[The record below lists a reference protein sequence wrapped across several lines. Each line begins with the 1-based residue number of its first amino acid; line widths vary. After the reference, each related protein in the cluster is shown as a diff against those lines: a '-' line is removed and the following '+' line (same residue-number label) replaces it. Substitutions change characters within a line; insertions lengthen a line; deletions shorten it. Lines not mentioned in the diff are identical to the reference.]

1 MKQSIIPVWGKAFL
15 LALPFMVS
23 CQKDAEQDFTA
34 GTAENGTVA
43 EGSFIV
49 DYTAGAESRAEA
61 SVRIQS
67 LDYLV
72 YENSGANG
80 AYVLKKHRS
89 IPDIN
94 TETVWPLTRNTMTW
108 AQREALKDTLNTSC
122 DYKVVFVANA
132 DDKIWDEEVLKNVGT
147 ENTFEEA
154 RLFLPSTKTF
164 DDTNMYYMWTGELS
178 GASYSKNNP
187 ASMQILLERM
197 INRVEV
203 KLDETVAAGIA
214 EKGVDTYVEEQLGAY
229 FDANYVKE
237 DSTGTLDKIVFEYI
251 DDLNSK
257 LSVKG
262 FTDWENS
269 YVSTKKFKNEILGSS
284 DNKKKVVKEIIKCR
298 VDDSSSKY
306 ESCVKH
312 QFISEEK
319 TYFTTC
325 CDWSAISH
333 AEIHYSSTAY
343 PQAIG
348 FDKLTKAE
356 SGTEGIIL
364 AQKTEGNS
372 LLFYAFGNNE
382 SGEDK
387 VINRIASVS
396 FIGNDDNE
404 LFNAPVNTV
413 PVNSLTGGNR
423 SLVLSYNPI
432 SSISVMTVNTDNPE
446 SYFSFERANFN
457 LQSVIGWN
465 WETDFKYDLI
475 IGGWHQ
481 DDMKSW
487 VNEGIKN
494 FTGNQE
500 ENYNDMTLQ
509 LNIPKVEIVN
519 PWTSKENK

>member
-1 MKQSIIPVWGKAFL
+1 MWGKAFL

-34 GTAENGTVA
+34 GRAENETVA

-49 DYTAGAESRAEA
+49 DYTSGAESRAEA
-61 SVRIQS
+61 SVRIRS

-80 AYVLKKHRS
+80 VYVMKKHRS
-89 IPDIN
+89 IPID

-108 AQREALKDTLNTSC
+108 EQREALKDTLNTSC

-132 DDKIWDEEVLKNVGT
+132 DADDIWGEEVLKNVGT

-154 RLFLPSTKTF
+154 RLFLPSTMTF

-214 EKGVDTYVEEQLGAY
+214 DKGVDVYVKEQLGEY
-229 FDANYVKE
+229 FDENYVKK
-237 DSTGTLDKIVFEYI
+237 DNTGMVDQIVFGYI
-251 DDLNSK
+251 DNLNSK
-257 LSVKG
+257 LKIKG
-262 FTDWENS
+262 TTDLES
-269 YVSTKKFKNEILGSS
+269 SHVSTKKFKNDILGSS
-284 DNKKKVVKEIIKCR
+284 DYKKKVVNEIIKCKM
-298 VDDSSSKY
+298 DDSSLNY
-306 ESCVKH
+306 ETCVKH

-319 TYFTTC
+319 KYFTTR
-325 CDWSAISH
+325 CDWSEISY
-333 AEIHYSSTAY
+333 AKIHYSSTAY

-356 SGTEGIIL
+356 SGTDRIIL
-364 AQKTEGNS
+364 AQKTERNS
-372 LLFYAFGNNE
+372 LLFYAFGNND

-387 VINRIASVS
+387 EINRIDSIS
-396 FIGNDDNE
+396 FIGDDDNE
-404 LFNAPVNTV
+404 LFNAPVNAV
-413 PVNSLTGGNR
+413 PVNDLTGGNR

-432 SSISVMTVNTDNPE
+432 SSISVMTVNTGNPD
-446 SYFSFERANFN
+446 SYFSFERVNFD
-457 LQSVIGWN
+457 LQNAIEWKWDENFS
-465 WETDFKYDLI
+465 YDSDLNI
-475 IGGWHQ
+475 FGWHK
-481 DDMKSW
+481 DDMINW
-487 VNEGIKN
+487 VNNGIK
-494 FTGNQE
+494 E
-500 ENYNDMTLQ
+500 LPENGDKTCNDMTLQ

>member
-1 MKQSIIPVWGKAFL
+1 MWGKAFL

-34 GTAENGTVA
+34 GRAENETVA

-49 DYTAGAESRAEA
+49 DYTSGAESRAEA
-61 SVRIQS
+61 SVRIRS

-80 AYVLKKHRS
+80 VYVMKKHRS
-89 IPDIN
+89 IPYID

-108 AQREALKDTLNTSC
+108 EQREALKDTLNTSC

-132 DDKIWDEEVLKNVGT
+132 DDKIWGEEVLKNVGT

-214 EKGVDTYVEEQLGAY
+214 ENGVNAYVEEQLGAY

-237 DSTGTLDKIVFEYI
+237 DNTGMVDQIVFGYI
-251 DDLNSK
+251 DNLNSK
-257 LSVKG
+257 LEIEGLTSAQA
-262 FTDWENS
+262 S
-269 YVSTKKFKNEILGSS
+269 YVSTKKFKNEILESS
-284 DNKKKVVKEIIKCR
+284 DNKKKVVNEIIKCKM
-298 VDDSSSKY
+298 DDSSSNY
-306 ESCVKH
+306 ETCVKH
-312 QFISEEK
+312 QFISKEK
-319 TYFTTC
+319 KYFTDR
-325 CDWSAISH
+325 CDWSEISS
-333 AEIHYSSTAY
+333 ARIHYSSTAY
-343 PQAIG
+343 PQTIG

-356 SGTEGIIL
+356 SEMEGIIL
-364 AQKTEGNS
+364 AQKTEVNS

-387 VINRIASVS
+387 EINRIEYIS
-396 FIGNDDNE
+396 FIGKDDNE
-404 LFNAPVNTV
+404 LFNAPVNAV
-413 PVNSLTGGNR
+413 PVNDLTGGNR

-432 SSISVMTVNTDNPE
+432 SSISMMTVNTGNPD
-446 SYFSFERANFN
+446 SYFSFERVNFD
-457 LQSVIGWN
+457 LQNVVGWDWDKN
-465 WETDFKYDLI
+465 FSYDSDLNI
-475 IGGWHQ
+475 LGWHK
-481 DDMKSW
+481 DDMINW
-487 VNEGIKN
+487 VNDGIKKLP
-494 FTGNQE
+494 
-500 ENYNDMTLQ
+500 ENGDKTCNDMTLQ

>member
-214 EKGVDTYVEEQLGAY
+214 VKGVDAYVEEQLGAY
-229 FDANYVKE
+229 FDANYPAQ
-237 DSTGTLDKIVFEYI
+237 L
-251 DDLNSK
+251 
-257 LSVKG
+257 
-262 FTDWENS
+262 
-269 YVSTKKFKNEILGSS
+269 STKVVPDYIASLLKYFKVDGWGKEKNAKQLFNDILNDAENQGNIVSAI
-284 DNKKKVVKEIIKCR
+284 KECTAENPCTET
-298 VDDSSSKY
+298 SP
-306 ESCVKH
+306 CVKH

-319 TYFTTC
+319 TYFTTR

-404 LFNAPVNTV
+404 LFNAPVNAV

-432 SSISVMTVNTDNPE
+432 SSISVMTVNTGNPE

-457 LQSVIGWN
+457 LQSVIGWD
-465 WETDFKYDLI
+465 WGSFSYDSDFNVV
-475 IGGWHQ
+475 GWHQ
-481 DDMKSW
+481 DDMESW

-494 FTGNQE
+494 FTENQE
-500 ENYNDMTLQ
+500 DCNNMTLQ

>member
-1 MKQSIIPVWGKAFL
+1 MWGKAFL

-72 YENSGANG
+72 YENSGVNG

-132 DDKIWDEEVLKNVGT
+132 DDEIWGEKVLKNVGT

-164 DDTNMYYMWTGELS
+164 DDTNMYYMWTGKLS

-214 EKGVDTYVEEQLGAY
+214 DKEGVDVYVEEQLGEY
-229 FDANYVKE
+229 FDENYPFQ
-237 DSTGTLDKIVFEYI
+237 L
-251 DDLNSK
+251 
-257 LSVKG
+257 
-262 FTDWENS
+262 
-269 YVSTKKFKNEILGSS
+269 STKVVPDYITSLLMYFEVDGILNEKKSKEEFCNILRTNQENIVS
-284 DNKKKVVKEIIKCR
+284 VIKDCTA
-298 VDDSSSKY
+298 
-306 ESCVKH
+306 ESHCTEMSPCVKH

-319 TYFTTC
+319 KYFTTR
-325 CDWSAISH
+325 CDWSAISY
-333 AEIHYSSTAY
+333 AKIHYSSTAY

-356 SGTEGIIL
+356 SETDGIIL
-364 AQKTEGNS
+364 AQKTEVNS

-387 VINRIASVS
+387 EINRIESIS
-396 FIGNDDNE
+396 FIGSEDTE
-404 LFNAPVNTV
+404 LFSAPVNAV
-413 PVNSLTGGNR
+413 PVNDLTGGNR
-423 SLVLSYNPI
+423 SLVLSYNPFL
-432 SSISVMTVNTDNPE
+432 SISMMTVNTGNPD
-446 SYFSFERANFN
+446 SYFSFERVNFDLQNVVGWDWNEFEYGN
-457 LQSVIGWN
+457 LGLGWQQ
-465 WETDFKYDLI
+465 
-475 IGGWHQ
+475 G
-481 DDMKSW
+481 DMIEW
-487 VNEGIKN
+487 VNDGIKKLP
-494 FTGNQE
+494 
-500 ENYNDMTLQ
+500 ENGDKTCNDMTLQ

>member
-1 MKQSIIPVWGKAFL
+1 MWGKAFL

-23 CQKDAEQDFTA
+23 CQKGAEQDFTA
-34 GTAENGTVA
+34 GRAENETVA

-49 DYTAGAESRAEA
+49 DYTSGAESRAEA
-61 SVRIQS
+61 SVRIRS

-80 AYVLKKHRS
+80 AYVMKKHRS

-94 TETVWPLTRNTMTW
+94 KETVWPLTRNTMTW

-132 DDKIWDEEVLKNVGT
+132 DADIWGEKVLKNVGT

-214 EKGVDTYVEEQLGAY
+214 DKGVDVYMEEQLGEY
-229 FDANYVKE
+229 FDENYPFQ
-237 DSTGTLDKIVFEYI
+237 L
-251 DDLNSK
+251 
-257 LSVKG
+257 
-262 FTDWENS
+262 
-269 YVSTKKFKNEILGSS
+269 STKVVPDYITSLLMYFEVGGILNEKKSKEEFCNILRTNQENIVS
-284 DNKKKVVKEIIKCR
+284 VIKDCTA
-298 VDDSSSKY
+298 
-306 ESCVKH
+306 ESHCTEMSPCVKH

-319 TYFTTC
+319 KYFTTR
-325 CDWSAISH
+325 CDWSAISY
-333 AEIHYSSTAY
+333 AKIHYSSTAY
-343 PQAIG
+343 PQTIG

-356 SGTEGIIL
+356 SETDGIIL

-372 LLFYAFGNNE
+372 LLFYAFGNND

-387 VINRIASVS
+387 EINRIESIS

-404 LFNAPVNTV
+404 LFNAPVNAV
-413 PVNSLTGGNR
+413 PVNDLTGGNR
-423 SLVLSYNPI
+423 SLILSYNPI
-432 SSISVMTVNTDNPE
+432 SSISMMTVNTGNPD
-446 SYFSFERANFN
+446 SYFSFERVNFDLQNVVGWDWNEFEYGN
-457 LQSVIGWN
+457 LGLGWQQ
-465 WETDFKYDLI
+465 
-475 IGGWHQ
+475 G
-481 DDMKSW
+481 DMIEW
-487 VNEGIKN
+487 VNDGIKKLP
-494 FTGNQE
+494 
-500 ENYNDMTLQ
+500 ENGDKTCNDMTLQ

>member
-1 MKQSIIPVWGKAFL
+1 MWGKAFL

-34 GTAENGTVA
+34 GRAENETVA

-49 DYTAGAESRAEA
+49 DYTSGAESRAEA
-61 SVRIQS
+61 SVRIRS

-80 AYVLKKHRS
+80 AYVMKKHRS
-89 IPDIN
+89 IPDID

-132 DDKIWDEEVLKNVGT
+132 DADIWGEEVLKNVGT

-154 RLFLPSTKTF
+154 RLFLPSIKTF

-187 ASMQILLERM
+187 ASKQILLERM

-214 EKGVDTYVEEQLGAY
+214 DKGVDVYVEEQLGEY
-229 FDANYVKE
+229 FDENYPFQ
-237 DSTGTLDKIVFEYI
+237 L
-251 DDLNSK
+251 
-257 LSVKG
+257 
-262 FTDWENS
+262 
-269 YVSTKKFKNEILGSS
+269 STKVVPDYITSLLMYFEVDGILNEKKSKEEFCNILRTNQENIVS
-284 DNKKKVVKEIIKCR
+284 VIKDCTA
-298 VDDSSSKY
+298 
-306 ESCVKH
+306 ESHCTEMSPCVKH

-319 TYFTTC
+319 KYFTTR
-325 CDWSAISH
+325 CDWSAISY
-333 AEIHYSSTAY
+333 AKIHYSSTAY

-356 SGTEGIIL
+356 SGTDRIIL
-364 AQKTEGNS
+364 AQKTERNS

-387 VINRIASVS
+387 EINRIESIS
-396 FIGNDDNE
+396 FIGSEDNE
-404 LFNAPVNTV
+404 LFNALVNTV
-413 PVNSLTGGNR
+413 PVNDLTGGNR

-432 SSISVMTVNTDNPE
+432 SSISVMTVNTGNPD
-446 SYFSFERANFN
+446 SYFSFERVNFD
-457 LQSVIGWN
+457 LQNAIEWN
-465 WETDFKYDLI
+465 WNEFEYGDL
-475 IGGWHQ
+475 GLGWQ
-481 DDMKSW
+481 KRDMIEW
-487 VNEGIKN
+487 VNDGIKKLP
-494 FTGNQE
+494 
-500 ENYNDMTLQ
+500 ENGDKTCNDMTLQ

>member
-1 MKQSIIPVWGKAFL
+1 MWGKAFL

-34 GTAENGTVA
+34 GRAENETVA

-49 DYTAGAESRAEA
+49 DYTSGAESRAEA

-80 AYVLKKHRS
+80 VYVMKKHRS
-89 IPDIN
+89 IPDID

-108 AQREALKDTLNTSC
+108 KQREALKDTLNTSC

-132 DDKIWDEEVLKNVGT
+132 DADIWDEEVLKNVGT

-154 RLFLPSTKTF
+154 RLFLPSIKTF

-187 ASMQILLERM
+187 ASKQILLERM

-214 EKGVDTYVEEQLGAY
+214 DKGVDVYVEEQLGEY
-229 FDANYVKE
+229 FDENYPFQ
-237 DSTGTLDKIVFEYI
+237 L
-251 DDLNSK
+251 
-257 LSVKG
+257 
-262 FTDWENS
+262 
-269 YVSTKKFKNEILGSS
+269 STKVVPDYITSLLMYFEVDGILNEKKSKEEFCNILRTNQENIVS
-284 DNKKKVVKEIIKCR
+284 VIKDCTA
-298 VDDSSSKY
+298 
-306 ESCVKH
+306 ESHCTEMSPCVKH

-319 TYFTTC
+319 KYFTTR
-325 CDWSAISH
+325 CDWSAISY
-333 AEIHYSSTAY
+333 AKIHYSSTAY

-356 SGTEGIIL
+356 SETDGIIL
-364 AQKTEGNS
+364 AQKTEVNS

-387 VINRIASVS
+387 EINRIESIS
-396 FIGNDDNE
+396 FIGSEDTE
-404 LFNAPVNTV
+404 LFSAPVNAV
-413 PVNSLTGGNR
+413 PVNDLTGGNR
-423 SLVLSYNPI
+423 SLVLSYNPFL
-432 SSISVMTVNTDNPE
+432 SISMMTVNTGNPD
-446 SYFSFERANFN
+446 SYFSFERVNFDLQNVVGWDWNEFEYGN
-457 LQSVIGWN
+457 LGLGWQQ
-465 WETDFKYDLI
+465 
-475 IGGWHQ
+475 G
-481 DDMKSW
+481 DMIEW
-487 VNEGIKN
+487 VNDGIKKLP
-494 FTGNQE
+494 
-500 ENYNDMTLQ
+500 ENGDKTCNDMTLQ

-519 PWTSKENK
+519 PWTSKENSSYV

>member
-132 DDKIWDEEVLKNVGT
+132 DDEIWGEKVLKNVGT

-214 EKGVDTYVEEQLGAY
+214 EKGVDVYVEEQLGAY
-229 FDANYVKE
+229 FDKNYPAQ
-237 DSTGTLDKIVFEYI
+237 L
-251 DDLNSK
+251 
-257 LSVKG
+257 
-262 FTDWENS
+262 
-269 YVSTKKFKNEILGSS
+269 STKVSDYITNLLTYFEVGTWDTGNKSKSKEQFRGILNNNQGNIVSAI
-284 DNKKKVVKEIIKCR
+284 KECTAENPCTET
-298 VDDSSSKY
+298 SP
-306 ESCVKH
+306 CVKH

-319 TYFTTC
+319 TYFTTR
-325 CDWSAISH
+325 CDWSVISH

-404 LFNAPVNTV
+404 LFNAPVNAV

-423 SLVLSYNPI
+423 SLVLSYDPI
-432 SSISVMTVNTDNPE
+432 SSISVMTVNTGNPE
-446 SYFSFERANFN
+446 SYFSFERANFD

-475 IGGWHQ
+475 VGWHQ

-494 FTGNQE
+494 FTENQE
-500 ENYNDMTLQ
+500 EDCNNMTLQ

>member
-1 MKQSIIPVWGKAFL
+1 MWGKAFL

-23 CQKDAEQDFTA
+23 CHKDAEQDFTA
-34 GTAENGTVA
+34 GRAENETVA

-49 DYTAGAESRAEA
+49 DYTSGAESRAEA
-61 SVRIQS
+61 SVRIRS

-80 AYVLKKHRS
+80 AYVMKKHRS
-89 IPDIN
+89 IPDID

-132 DDKIWDEEVLKNVGT
+132 DADIWGEEVLKNVGT

-154 RLFLPSTKTF
+154 RLFLPSIKTF

-187 ASMQILLERM
+187 ASKQILLERM

-214 EKGVDTYVEEQLGAY
+214 DKGVDVYVEEQLGEY
-229 FDANYVKE
+229 FDENYPFQ
-237 DSTGTLDKIVFEYI
+237 L
-251 DDLNSK
+251 
-257 LSVKG
+257 
-262 FTDWENS
+262 
-269 YVSTKKFKNEILGSS
+269 STKVVPDYITSLLMYFEVDGILNEKKSKEEFCNILRTNQENIVS
-284 DNKKKVVKEIIKCR
+284 VIKDCTA
-298 VDDSSSKY
+298 
-306 ESCVKH
+306 ESHCTEMSPCVKH

-319 TYFTTC
+319 KYFTTR
-325 CDWSAISH
+325 CDWSAISY
-333 AEIHYSSTAY
+333 AKIHYSSTAY

-356 SGTEGIIL
+356 SETDGIIL
-364 AQKTEGNS
+364 AQKTERNS

-387 VINRIASVS
+387 EINRIESIS
-396 FIGNDDNE
+396 FIGSEDNE
-404 LFNAPVNTV
+404 LFNALVNTV
-413 PVNSLTGGNR
+413 PVNDLTGGNR

-432 SSISVMTVNTDNPE
+432 SSISVMTVNTGNPD
-446 SYFSFERANFN
+446 SYFSFERVNFD
-457 LQSVIGWN
+457 LQNAIEWN
-465 WETDFKYDLI
+465 WNEFEYGDL
-475 IGGWHQ
+475 GLGWQ
-481 DDMKSW
+481 KRDMIEW
-487 VNEGIKN
+487 VNDGIKKLP
-494 FTGNQE
+494 
-500 ENYNDMTLQ
+500 ENGDKTCNDMTLQ

>member
-1 MKQSIIPVWGKAFL
+1 MWGKAFL

-34 GTAENGTVA
+34 GRAENETVA

-49 DYTAGAESRAEA
+49 DYTSGAESRAEA
-61 SVRIQS
+61 SVRIRS

-80 AYVLKKHRS
+80 AYVMKKHRS

-132 DDKIWDEEVLKNVGT
+132 DADVWDEEVLKNVGT

-154 RLFLPSTKTF
+154 RLFLPSIKTF

-214 EKGVDTYVEEQLGAY
+214 DKEGVDVYVEEQLGEY
-229 FDANYVKE
+229 FDENYPFQ
-237 DSTGTLDKIVFEYI
+237 L
-251 DDLNSK
+251 
-257 LSVKG
+257 
-262 FTDWENS
+262 
-269 YVSTKKFKNEILGSS
+269 STKVVPDYITSLLMYFEVDGILNEKKSKEEFCNILRTNQENIVS
-284 DNKKKVVKEIIKCR
+284 VIKDCTA
-298 VDDSSSKY
+298 
-306 ESCVKH
+306 ESHCTEMSPCVKH

-319 TYFTTC
+319 KYFTTR
-325 CDWSAISH
+325 CDWSAISY
-333 AEIHYSSTAY
+333 AKIHYSSTAY

-356 SGTEGIIL
+356 SETDGIIL
-364 AQKTEGNS
+364 AQKTEVNS

-387 VINRIASVS
+387 EINRIESIS
-396 FIGNDDNE
+396 FIGSEDTE
-404 LFNAPVNTV
+404 LFSAPVNAV
-413 PVNSLTGGNR
+413 PVNDLTGGNR
-423 SLVLSYNPI
+423 SLVLSYNPFL
-432 SSISVMTVNTDNPE
+432 SISMMTVNTGNPD
-446 SYFSFERANFN
+446 SYFSFERVNFDLQNVVGWDWNEFEYGN
-457 LQSVIGWN
+457 LGLGWQQ
-465 WETDFKYDLI
+465 
-475 IGGWHQ
+475 G
-481 DDMKSW
+481 DMIEW
-487 VNEGIKN
+487 VNDGIKKLP
-494 FTGNQE
+494 
-500 ENYNDMTLQ
+500 ENGDKTCNDMTLQ

>member
-1 MKQSIIPVWGKAFL
+1 MWGKAFL

-34 GTAENGTVA
+34 GRAENETVA

-49 DYTAGAESRAEA
+49 DYTSGAESRAEA
-61 SVRIQS
+61 SVRIRS

-80 AYVLKKHRS
+80 AYVMKKHRS
-89 IPDIN
+89 IPDID

-132 DDKIWDEEVLKNVGT
+132 DADIWGEEVLKNVGT

-154 RLFLPSTKTF
+154 RLFLPSIKTF

-187 ASMQILLERM
+187 ASKQILLERM

-214 EKGVDTYVEEQLGAY
+214 DKGVDVYVEEQLGEY
-229 FDANYVKE
+229 FDENYPFQ
-237 DSTGTLDKIVFEYI
+237 L
-251 DDLNSK
+251 
-257 LSVKG
+257 
-262 FTDWENS
+262 
-269 YVSTKKFKNEILGSS
+269 STKVVPDYITSLLMYFEVDGILNEKKSKEEFCNILRTNQENIVS
-284 DNKKKVVKEIIKCR
+284 VIKDCTA
-298 VDDSSSKY
+298 
-306 ESCVKH
+306 ESHCTEMSPCVKH

-319 TYFTTC
+319 KYFTTR
-325 CDWSAISH
+325 CDWSAISY
-333 AEIHYSSTAY
+333 AKIHYSSTAY

-356 SGTEGIIL
+356 SETDGIIL
-364 AQKTEGNS
+364 AQKTERNS

-387 VINRIASVS
+387 EINRIESIS
-396 FIGNDDNE
+396 FIGSEDNE
-404 LFNAPVNTV
+404 LFNALVNTV
-413 PVNSLTGGNR
+413 PVNDLTGGNR

-432 SSISVMTVNTDNPE
+432 SSISVMTVNTGNPD
-446 SYFSFERANFN
+446 SYFSFERVNFD
-457 LQSVIGWN
+457 LQNAIEWN
-465 WETDFKYDLI
+465 WNEFEYGDL
-475 IGGWHQ
+475 GLGWQ
-481 DDMKSW
+481 KRDMIEW
-487 VNEGIKN
+487 VNDGIKKLP
-494 FTGNQE
+494 
-500 ENYNDMTLQ
+500 ENGDKTCNDMTLQ

>member
-132 DDKIWDEEVLKNVGT
+132 DADVWDEEVLKNVGT

-154 RLFLPSTKTF
+154 RLFLPSIKTF

-237 DSTGTLDKIVFEYI
+237 DNTGIILDLLDSYMKSIG
-251 DDLNSK
+251 NQ
-257 LSVKG
+257 LSVPSIGLTNEK
-262 FTDWENS
+262 E
-269 YVSTKKFKNEILGSS
+269 TKNKFKNEYLLNHELHKNIVVTLENEIRTSFIDTQKDEMKRFSNWEAFTAATIVYDVNSYPSS
-284 DNKKKVVKEIIKCR
+284 IDFNKKTISANDESKELMLK
-298 VDDSSSKY
+298 
-306 ESCVKH
+306 
-312 QFISEEK
+312 
-319 TYFTTC
+319 
-325 CDWSAISH
+325 
-333 AEIHYSSTAY
+333 
-343 PQAIG
+343 PQNNCFLFYIFGNNAR
-348 FDKLTKAE
+348 E
-356 SGTEGIIL
+356 N
-364 AQKTEGNS
+364 NS
-372 LLFYAFGNNE
+372 LLNKISSIRFTISNSE
-382 SGEDK
+382 
-387 VINRIASVS
+387 SVS
-396 FIGNDDNE
+396 IPVGQAVCEE
-404 LFNAPVNTV
+404 LI
-413 PVNSLTGGNR
+413 GGNY
-423 SLVLSYNPI
+423 SLRLSYNPWNI
-432 SSISVMTVNTDNPE
+432 DRDGVNTFLYTKNGYNLQTDLEWNE
-446 SYFSFERANFN
+446 DSFEY
-457 LQSVIGWN
+457 GWTWGYKDLMN
-465 WETDFKYDLI
+465 WLN
-475 IGGWHQ
+475 GGIN
-481 DDMKSW
+481 SA
-487 VNEGIKN
+487 GISG
-494 FTGNQE
+494 T
-500 ENYNDMTLQ
+500 YNNMTLK

>member
-1 MKQSIIPVWGKAFL
+1 MWGKAFL

-34 GTAENGTVA
+34 GRAENETVA

-49 DYTAGAESRAEA
+49 DYTSGAESRAEA
-61 SVRIQS
+61 SVRIRS

-80 AYVLKKHRS
+80 AYVMKKHRS

-94 TETVWPLTRNTMTW
+94 KETVWPLTRNTMTW
-108 AQREALKDTLNTSC
+108 AQREALKDTLNTSS

-132 DDKIWDEEVLKNVGT
+132 DADIWGEEVLKNVGT
-147 ENTFEEA
+147 ENTFEDA

-214 EKGVDTYVEEQLGAY
+214 ENGVDAYVEEQLGAY

-237 DSTGTLDKIVFEYI
+237 DNKGMVDQIVFGYI
-251 DDLNSK
+251 DNLNSK
-257 LSVKG
+257 LEIKG
-262 FTDWENS
+262 LTSAQAS

-284 DNKKKVVKEIIKCR
+284 DNKKKVVNEIIKCKM
-298 VDDSSSKY
+298 DDPSLNY
-306 ESCVKH
+306 EMCVKH
-312 QFISEEK
+312 QFISKEK
-319 TYFTTC
+319 KYFTTR
-325 CDWSAISH
+325 CDWSEILYAN
-333 AEIHYSSTAY
+333 IHYSSTAY

-356 SGTEGIIL
+356 SETDGIIL
-364 AQKTEGNS
+364 AQKTEVNS

-387 VINRIASVS
+387 EINRIDSIS
-396 FIGNDDNE
+396 FIGSKDTE
-404 LFNAPVNTV
+404 LFSDPVYAV
-413 PVNSLTGGNR
+413 PVNDLTGGNR

-432 SSISVMTVNTDNPE
+432 SSISMMTVNTGNSD
-446 SYFSFERANFN
+446 SYFSFERVNFD
-457 LQSVIGWN
+457 LQNVVGWDWN
-465 WETDFKYDLI
+465 EFEYGDFGL
-475 IGGWHQ
+475 GWQ
-481 DDMKSW
+481 QGDMIEW
-487 VNEGIKN
+487 VNDGIADAGISG
-494 FTGNQE
+494 T
-500 ENYNDMTLQ
+500 YNNMTLQ

>member
-1 MKQSIIPVWGKAFL
+1 MWGKAFL

-34 GTAENGTVA
+34 GRAENETVA

-49 DYTAGAESRAEA
+49 DYTSEAESRAEA
-61 SVRIQS
+61 SVRIRS

-80 AYVLKKHRS
+80 AYVMKKHRS

-94 TETVWPLTRNTMTW
+94 KETVWPLTRNTMTW

-132 DDKIWDEEVLKNVGT
+132 DADIWDEEVLKNVGT

-154 RLFLPSTKTF
+154 RLFLPSIKTF

-187 ASMQILLERM
+187 ASKQILLERM

-214 EKGVDTYVEEQLGAY
+214 DKGVDVYVEEQLGEY
-229 FDANYVKE
+229 FDENYPFQ
-237 DSTGTLDKIVFEYI
+237 L
-251 DDLNSK
+251 
-257 LSVKG
+257 
-262 FTDWENS
+262 
-269 YVSTKKFKNEILGSS
+269 STKVVPDYITSLLMYFEVGRILNEKKSKEEFCNILRTNQENIVS
-284 DNKKKVVKEIIKCR
+284 VIKDCTA
-298 VDDSSSKY
+298 
-306 ESCVKH
+306 ESHCTEMSPCVKH

-319 TYFTTC
+319 KYFTTR
-325 CDWSAISH
+325 CDWSAISY
-333 AEIHYSSTAY
+333 AKIHYSSTAY

-356 SGTEGIIL
+356 SETDGIIL

-372 LLFYAFGNNE
+372 LLFYAFGNND

-387 VINRIASVS
+387 EINRIESIS

-404 LFNAPVNTV
+404 LFNAPVNAV
-413 PVNSLTGGNR
+413 PVNDLTGGNR

-432 SSISVMTVNTDNPE
+432 SSISMMTVNTGNPD
-446 SYFSFERANFN
+446 SYFSFERVNFD
-457 LQSVIGWN
+457 LQNVVGWDWDKN
-465 WETDFKYDLI
+465 FSYDSDFNIL
-475 IGGWHQ
+475 GWHK
-481 DDMKSW
+481 DDMINW
-487 VNEGIKN
+487 VNDGIKKLP
-494 FTGNQE
+494 
-500 ENYNDMTLQ
+500 ENGDKTCNDMTLQ

>member
-1 MKQSIIPVWGKAFL
+1 MWGKAFL

-34 GTAENGTVA
+34 GRAENGTVA

-49 DYTAGAESRAEA
+49 DYTSGAESRAEA

-80 AYVLKKHRS
+80 VYVMKKHRS
-89 IPDIN
+89 IPDID

-108 AQREALKDTLNTSC
+108 EQREALKDTLNTSC

-132 DDKIWDEEVLKNVGT
+132 DAEIWGEEVLKNVGT
-147 ENTFEEA
+147 ENTFEDA

-214 EKGVDTYVEEQLGAY
+214 ENGVYAYVEEQLGAY
-229 FDANYVKE
+229 FDENYPAQ
-237 DSTGTLDKIVFEYI
+237 L
-251 DDLNSK
+251 
-257 LSVKG
+257 
-262 FTDWENS
+262 
-269 YVSTKKFKNEILGSS
+269 STKVVPDYITSLLMYFEVDGILNEKKSKEEFCNILRTNQENIVS
-284 DNKKKVVKEIIKCR
+284 VIKDCTA
-298 VDDSSSKY
+298 
-306 ESCVKH
+306 ESHCTETSPCVKH
-312 QFISEEK
+312 LFISEEK
-319 TYFTTC
+319 DYFTIRC
-325 CDWSAISH
+325 NWSEISS
-333 AEIHYSSTAY
+333 AKIYYSTTAY
-343 PQAIG
+343 PQTIG

-356 SGTEGIIL
+356 SKTEGIIL
-364 AQKTEGNS
+364 AQKTEVNS

-387 VINRIASVS
+387 EINRIESIS
-396 FIGNDDNE
+396 FIGDDDNE
-404 LFNAPVNTV
+404 LFNAPVNAV
-413 PVNSLTGGNR
+413 PVNDLTGGNR

-432 SSISVMTVNTDNPE
+432 SSISMMTVNTGNPD
-446 SYFSFERANFN
+446 SYFSFERVNFD
-457 LQSVIGWN
+457 LQNVVGWDWN
-465 WETDFKYDLI
+465 EFEYGDFGL
-475 IGGWHQ
+475 GWQ
-481 DDMKSW
+481 QGDMIEW
-487 VNEGIKN
+487 VNDGIKKLPEN
-494 FTGNQE
+494 GNKTC
-500 ENYNDMTLQ
+500 NNMTLQ

-519 PWTSKENK
+519 PWTSKENSSYV

>member
-1 MKQSIIPVWGKAFL
+1 MWGKAFL

-34 GTAENGTVA
+34 GRAENETVA

-49 DYTAGAESRAEA
+49 DYTSGAESRAEA
-61 SVRIQS
+61 SVRIRS

-80 AYVLKKHRS
+80 VYVMKKHRS

-94 TETVWPLTRNTMTW
+94 KETVWPLTRNTMTW

-132 DDKIWDEEVLKNVGT
+132 DDEIWGEEVLKNVGT
-147 ENTFEEA
+147 ENTFDEA

-214 EKGVDTYVEEQLGAY
+214 ENGVDAYVEEQLGAY

-237 DSTGTLDKIVFEYI
+237 DNTGMVDQIVFGYI
-251 DDLNSK
+251 DNLNSK
-257 LSVKG
+257 LEIEG
-262 FTDWENS
+262 LTDLES
-269 YVSTKKFKNEILGSS
+269 SHVSTKKFKNEILGSS
-284 DNKKKVVKEIIKCR
+284 DNKKKVVNEIIKCKM
-298 VDDSSSKY
+298 DDPSSNY
-306 ESCVKH
+306 EMCVKH

-319 TYFTTC
+319 KYFTTR
-325 CDWSAISH
+325 CDWSAISY
-333 AEIHYSSTAY
+333 ANIHYSSTAY

-356 SGTEGIIL
+356 SETDGIIL
-364 AQKTEGNS
+364 AQKTEVNS

-387 VINRIASVS
+387 EINRIESIS

-404 LFNAPVNTV
+404 LFNAPVNAV
-413 PVNSLTGGNR
+413 PVNDLTGGNR

-432 SSISVMTVNTDNPE
+432 SSISMMTVNTGNPD
-446 SYFSFERANFN
+446 SYFSFERVNFD
-457 LQSVIGWN
+457 LQNVVGWDWN
-465 WETDFKYDLI
+465 EFEYGDFGL
-475 IGGWHQ
+475 GWQ
-481 DDMKSW
+481 QGDMIEW
-487 VNEGIKN
+487 VNDGIAAAGISGTYDN
-494 FTGNQE
+494 
-500 ENYNDMTLQ
+500 MTLQ

>member
-1 MKQSIIPVWGKAFL
+1 MWGKAFL

-23 CQKDAEQDFTA
+23 CQKDAELDFTA
-34 GTAENGTVA
+34 GRAENGTVA

-49 DYTAGAESRAEA
+49 DYTSGAESRAEA
-61 SVRIQS
+61 SVRIRS

-80 AYVLKKHRS
+80 VYVMKKHRS
-89 IPDIN
+89 IPDID

-108 AQREALKDTLNTSC
+108 KQREALKDTLNTSC

-132 DDKIWDEEVLKNVGT
+132 DDEIWGEEVLKNVGT
-147 ENTFEEA
+147 ENTFDEA

-214 EKGVDTYVEEQLGAY
+214 ENGVDAYVEEQLGAY
-229 FDANYVKE
+229 FDENYPVQ
-237 DSTGTLDKIVFEYI
+237 L
-251 DDLNSK
+251 
-257 LSVKG
+257 
-262 FTDWENS
+262 
-269 YVSTKKFKNEILGSS
+269 STKVVPDYINNLLKYLIVSGWGKEETAKKQFNDILNGATGQGNIVSAI
-284 DNKKKVVKEIIKCR
+284 EKCIE
-298 VDDSSSKY
+298 
-306 ESCVKH
+306 ESPCTETSPCVKH
-312 QFISEEK
+312 LFISEEK
-319 TYFTTC
+319 DYFTIRC
-325 CDWSAISH
+325 NWSEISS
-333 AEIHYSSTAY
+333 AKIYYSTTAY
-343 PQAIG
+343 PQTIG

-356 SGTEGIIL
+356 SETDGIIL
-364 AQKTEGNS
+364 AQKTEVNS

-387 VINRIASVS
+387 EINRIESIS
-396 FIGNDDNE
+396 FIGSEDTE
-404 LFNAPVNTV
+404 LFSAPVYAV
-413 PVNSLTGGNR
+413 PVNDLTGGNR

-432 SSISVMTVNTDNPE
+432 SSISMMTVNTGNPD
-446 SYFSFERANFN
+446 SYFSFERVNFD
-457 LQSVIGWN
+457 LQTVVGWDWDKN
-465 WETDFKYDLI
+465 FSYDSDLNI
-475 IGGWHQ
+475 LGWHK
-481 DDMKSW
+481 DDMINW
-487 VNEGIKN
+487 VNNGIK
-494 FTGNQE
+494 E
-500 ENYNDMTLQ
+500 LPENGDKTCNDMTLQ

>member
-1 MKQSIIPVWGKAFL
+1 MWGKAFL

-34 GTAENGTVA
+34 GRAENGTVA

-49 DYTAGAESRAEA
+49 DYTSGAESRAEA

-80 AYVLKKHRS
+80 VYVMKKHRS
-89 IPDIN
+89 IPDID
-94 TETVWPLTRNTMTW
+94 TVTVWPLTRNTMTW
-108 AQREALKDTLNTSC
+108 KQREALKDTLNTSC

-132 DDKIWDEEVLKNVGT
+132 DDEIWGEEVLKNVGT

-154 RLFLPSTKTF
+154 RLFLPSINTF

-214 EKGVDTYVEEQLGAY
+214 DKDSVDVYVEEQLGEY
-229 FDANYVKE
+229 FDEKYPFQ
-237 DSTGTLDKIVFEYI
+237 L
-251 DDLNSK
+251 
-257 LSVKG
+257 
-262 FTDWENS
+262 
-269 YVSTKKFKNEILGSS
+269 STKVVPDYITSLLMYFEVDGILNEKKSKEEFCNILRTNQENIVS
-284 DNKKKVVKEIIKCR
+284 VIKDCTA
-298 VDDSSSKY
+298 
-306 ESCVKH
+306 ESHCTEMSPCVKH
-312 QFISEEK
+312 QFISEGK
-319 TYFTTC
+319 KYFTAR
-325 CDWSAISH
+325 CDWSEISY
-333 AEIHYSSTAY
+333 AKIHYSSTAY
-343 PQAIG
+343 PQTIG

-356 SGTEGIIL
+356 SETDGKIL

-387 VINRIASVS
+387 EINRIDSIS
-396 FIGNDDNE
+396 FIGDDDNE
-404 LFNAPVNTV
+404 LFNAPVNAV
-413 PVNSLTGGNR
+413 PVNDLTGGNR

-432 SSISVMTVNTDNPE
+432 SSISVMTVNTDNSE
-446 SYFSFERANFN
+446 SYFSFERVNFD
-457 LQSVIGWN
+457 LQNVVGWD
-465 WETDFKYDLI
+465 WKDFEYGI
-475 IGGWHQ
+475 IWDE
-481 DDMKSW
+481 DDMKRW
-487 VNEGIKN
+487 VNDGIAAAGISG
-494 FTGNQE
+494 T
-500 ENYNDMTLQ
+500 YNNMTLK